1 MGRFPYYSMGGG
13 EHSGQKNLSVPKNA
27 LLAMGRYG
35 QSAKGNLKLEKY
47 SCITTIIADIGE
59 YELSCCLAVTARELL
74 SRRGGSPTVPP

>member
-1 MGRFPYYSMGGG
+1 MYRT
-13 EHSGQKNLSVPKNA
+13 E
-27 LLAMGRYG
+27 
-35 QSAKGNLKLEKY
+35 LKTETEKY